1 MSEDIGL
8 WAFRSIQISLIS
20 RKSDHRYGITL
31 RKLPGFSAALV
42 SDESKH
48 FECVFCTFVPSVFV
62 VFILKLYLHIHQLF
76 EYVWGLGVG
85 VEG

>member
-1 MSEDIGL
+1 MGFS
-8 WAFRSIQISLIS
+8 FHPNKFNQ

-42 SDESKH
+42 SDESTH

-62 VFILKLYLHIHQLF
+62 VFILKLYVHIHQLF
-76 EYVWGLGVG
+76 EYVW
-85 VEG
+85 